1 MALYT
6 YISRDQLPGLDYNYG
21 PDPRQTQL
29 YNALGRNSGNN
40 NGMNFFQKRGR
51 SLENAFG
58 TTGAAIASIGNDL
71 KEQLENSNRQK
82 KFEQNMGDIYR
93 SAGFNNADDYYNA
106 KEAAERDAFGRIGF
120 DIDDY
125 WNKRADADIAGDKDT
140 LSRLDASYNE
150 AKARI
155 GNDENLARF
164 NDIQERLKNQSSRN
178 YDEQK
183 KAQERFADYRK
194 NDYISQKINQD
205 RGKFLGSAIN
215 TLSTAFDVMAPGA
228 GVLANS
234 IQGGIEGIADELE
247 DNGFNNFDLGRAGQN
262 ALIGATTGAV
272 TGGLN
277 KGISN
282 KLAKNGGNLFKG
294 GNAITKG
301 LNTLGSSTAPGRIAS
316 TLATGAGRGAVSGAV
331 GGATGA
337 GLSAAMNGGDV
348 LGSAAQGFQQGL
360 TQGAM
365 TGGIMAG
372 ANMAA
377 NATPGVGNV
386 MRKLNQAGEDW
397 KNSGSNF
404 NERLTNTLTSGDSAV
419 GEWLQGNRQSGAL
432 KRLGM
437 VGLSI
442 KPVNEYTSVDPLGNR
457 RVYSR
462 SDLQK
467 LINEFDNYQPPKVLS
482 GNSFDEASEILG
494 DAGGELLGI
503 YDTMYGGE
511 IGNSPVYNKQEWAK
525 FKDWID
531 NQRSNVDLSG
541 EQSVNGSMRTNN
553 ALDSG
558 NNDYNT
564 GTGIPSQRIWDA
576 GVEALGLSGRD
587 LSIASQNQPQRIID
601 AGMEAL
607 GIKYQGPGG
616 YQYRLNGE
624 DSTSYPWG
632 ADINTEADFNRF
644 MNDYGDRLRV
654 DDSGRAD
661 LAKEQGGW
669 ANGRGK
675 RQGKYWSESPTSRAP
690 LPEYNNMGRD
700 DFDRL
705 YNSDQTF
712 KNVVDEWARNGE
724 GMSPR
729 DAFAYEDTWDD
740 VRNAYRQAIAN
751 ESNSRPNRLSA
762 TMDENSPFY
771 NDMTR
776 GLVDDDAYRRGY
788 LGDNPDQSALRSYA
802 NSSKFINSVL
812 DGDLKN
818 MTDDDVVRAFSK
830 LDYPT
835 QQDVLKRGRNWLNED
850 FMGKLRNASTAQT
863 NGQFEQSV
871 RYLADRYSAPE
882 LAEMLRNTT
891 DGAQRN
897 AINAAL
903 DTFGDVDSAFAGDDG
918 YNRDRRT
925 GLRYPESEID
935 DYINR
940 ATSPR
945 VLSVSGKDEQYTFA
959 SNDNAPRN
967 VKQAALDYAYESD
980 GRIDPSELT
989 DFYNMN
995 ANTPDSRLRELAFE
1009 VQNETDGRI
1018 SAEELVDFV
1027 RENRTNTPQTLGGW
1041 LKQAGK
1047 RIAEDIEDRGVG
1059 LSTRLVDENGNR
1071 VNMAGEAQADNNP
1084 QTAVYRALTKDKTI
1098 TPENAEATLKTSRSE
1113 KLRGQAAQELL
1124 KQFGTI
1130 DKPTA
1135 KATNSVKTMQ
1145 EIANAGFT
1153 KPGDI
1158 ERIADNIT
1166 GSNGEVNKL
1175 VQALVA
1181 NSKPVNTYDGYDGK
1195 SIDEFIDDSIAR
1207 HALDGINEGKA
1218 VKSQI
1223 KALFNSL
1230 ESRRNGSVSMT
1241 DMPEDVMDVVR
1252 GLEAEAAN
1260 YEGRSGMNYGTTTPD
1275 KLNAAKV
1282 LKDVATL
1289 LKDRTFETADMER
1302 VMTPEVA
1309 EGLKSLAPGNEQWAK
1324 YVDEKIM
1331 TAKTPQDLRS
1341 VQAPFVNIKKIIDNG
1356 YMNSM
1361 TYGGRVGNVANGVPT
1376 NRRTIINNAANAIF
1390 NSNIANRAK
1399 ARVLNGAANR
1409 IEGTRA
1415 DQPIRSLPTTT
1426 ETQTQGE
1433 GSTPTTRI
1441 YDIIGRQEG
1450 LNNGE
1455 QARSADYLAQAAQE
1469 AEVVPMGNN
1478 YATMDQ
1484 QTPTTANT
1492 SVYNAV
1498 MGGGNSQG
1506 SGTGN
1511 GNSYF
1516 PTTGDYWTDII
1527 GRAMSAAID
1536 ADDVD
1541 AFGALYSMYQS
1552 QIANLQKQ
1560 SASANQPQK
1569 ITSTQQRANAAM
1581 NSLNRLSQMKPDL
1594 GYDLSGI
1601 PVIGGIATL
1610 GGNDYEGEAKSLAQ
1624 QIGYMVS
1631 GANIKEEEAFNI
1643 GKAYVPQ
1650 PFDNERTRQIKLQRA
1665 YDIIR
1670 QYQNGYAV
1678 DDGSL
1683 V

>member
-1 MALYT
+1 
-6 YISRDQLPGLDYNYG
+6 
-21 PDPRQTQL
+21 
-29 YNALGRNSGNN
+29 
-40 NGMNFFQKRGR
+40 
-51 SLENAFG
+51 
-58 TTGAAIASIGNDL
+58 
-71 KEQLENSNRQK
+71 
-82 KFEQNMGDIYR
+82 
-93 SAGFNNADDYYNA
+93 
-106 KEAAERDAFGRIGF
+106 
-120 DIDDY
+120 
-125 WNKRADADIAGDKDT
+125 
-140 LSRLDASYNE
+140 
-150 AKARI
+150 
-155 GNDENLARF
+155 
-164 NDIQERLKNQSSRN
+164 
-178 YDEQK
+178 
-183 KAQERFADYRK
+183 
-194 NDYISQKINQD
+194 
-205 RGKFLGSAIN
+205 
-215 TLSTAFDVMAPGA
+215 
-228 GVLANS
+228 
-234 IQGGIEGIADELE
+234 
-247 DNGFNNFDLGRAGQN
+247 
-262 ALIGATTGAV
+262 
-272 TGGLN
+272 
-277 KGISN
+277 
-282 KLAKNGGNLFKG
+282 
-294 GNAITKG
+294 
-301 LNTLGSSTAPGRIAS
+301 
-316 TLATGAGRGAVSGAV
+316 
-331 GGATGA
+331 
-337 GLSAAMNGGDV
+337 MNGGDV

-457 RVYSR
+457 HVYSR

-482 GNSFDEASEILG
+482 GNSFDEASEVLG
-494 DAGGELLGI
+494 DAGDKLLGI
-503 YDTMYGGE
+503 YNTMYGGE

-541 EQSVNGSMRTNN
+541 EQSVNGNKIMPKNVATEANTLNDNRGYNLEGLPPDVTRRMEIAIANGATPTEVAN
-553 ALDSG
+553 AKYSYQSASKPALYGEYNGYED
-558 NNDYNT
+558 NIKDYN
-564 GTGIPSQRIWDA
+564 
-576 GVEALGLSGRD
+576 
-587 LSIASQNQPQRIID
+587 SIMS
-601 AGMEAL
+601 
-607 GIKYQGPGG
+607 KY
-616 YQYRLNGE
+616 
-624 DSTSYPWG
+624 G
-632 ADINTEADFNRF
+632 ADLELMDNKDWTDTQRNAYEKYN
-644 MNDYGDRLRV
+644 
-654 DDSGRAD
+654 
-661 LAKEQGGW
+661 EW
-669 ANGRGK
+669 ANNRLG
-675 RQGKYWSESPTSRAP
+675 S
-690 LPEYNNMGRD
+690 LPEYENMDSASFERMYNNDPTLKR
-700 DFDRL
+700 
-705 YNSDQTF
+705 
-712 KNVVDEWARNGE
+712 VVDNFVDNLAMDRIEV
-724 GMSPR
+724 SPG
-729 DAFAYEDTWDD
+729 DVLKYKDTWDYIRDNYDLQNLGTNNSNLGNRVQDGSDTYRTVD
-740 VRNAYRQAIAN
+740 VLGNRKEYTPDQVRQLINEYENYKAPEVLSGNSTDEVTDAMGEAGVTLSEIFRNRNGGQFNPY
-751 ESNSRPNRLSA
+751 SRADGEAFNKWVQQTKASLG
-762 TMDENSPFY
+762 D
-771 NDMTR
+771 
-776 GLVDDDAYRRGY
+776 
-788 LGDNPDQSALRSYA
+788 GDNP
-802 NSSKFINSVL
+802 
-812 DGDLKN
+812 
-818 MTDDDVVRAFSK
+818 T
-830 LDYPT
+830 
-835 QQDVLKRGRNWLNED
+835 
-850 FMGKLRNASTAQT
+850 
-863 NGQFEQSV
+863 
-871 RYLADRYSAPE
+871 
-882 LAEMLRNTT
+882 
-891 DGAQRN
+891 
-897 AINAAL
+897 
-903 DTFGDVDSAFAGDDG
+903 
-918 YNRDRRT
+918 
-925 GLRYPESEID
+925 
-935 DYINR
+935 
-940 ATSPR
+940 
-945 VLSVSGKDEQYTFA
+945 
-959 SNDNAPRN
+959 
-967 VKQAALDYAYESD
+967 
-980 GRIDPSELT
+980 
-989 DFYNMN
+989 
-995 ANTPDSRLRELAFE
+995 
-1009 VQNETDGRI
+1009 
-1018 SAEELVDFV
+1018 
-1027 RENRTNTPQTLGGW
+1027 TLGGW

-1047 RIAEDIEDRGVG
+1047 RIAEDIDDRGIG
-1059 LSTRLVDENGNR
+1059 LSTRLLDENGNR

-1084 QTAVYRALTKDKTI
+1084 QTAVYRALTKDKGI
-1098 TPENAEATLKTSRSE
+1098 NKNNAAETLKTSRSE

-1309 EGLKSLAPGNEQWAK
+1309 EGLKSLAPGNKQWAK

-1399 ARVLNGAANR
+1399 ARVLSGAANR

-1455 QARSADYLAQAAQE
+1455 QARSAEYLAQAAQE

-1478 YATMDQ
+1478 YATMGQ
-1484 QTPTTANT
+1484 QAPTTANT

-1498 MGGGNSQG
+1498 MGGGNTQG

-1516 PTTGDYWTDII
+1516 PATGDYWTDII

-1581 NSLNRLSQMKPDL
+1581 SSLNRLSQMKPDL

-1601 PVIGGIATL
+1601 PIIGGIATF
-1610 GGNDYEGEAKSLAQ
+1610 GGNDYESEAKSLAQ

-1650 PFDNERTRQIKLQRA
+1650 PFDSEHARQTKLQRA